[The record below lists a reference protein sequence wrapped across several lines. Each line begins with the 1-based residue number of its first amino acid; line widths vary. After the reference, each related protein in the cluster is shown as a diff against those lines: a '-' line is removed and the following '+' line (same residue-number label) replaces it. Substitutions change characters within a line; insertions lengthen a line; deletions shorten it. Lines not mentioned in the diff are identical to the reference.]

1 MPTVAELALARQA
14 RLVAINQTATNRAL
28 AVWQR
33 MDPNNLT
40 ASWALNGD
48 LITQQAVLAQLAA
61 AAGSDRFTTSVASQ
75 YEFASAPDVV
85 VPAAIAGVD
94 GAGREVGGLLYG
106 AVTTTKTATGSGMS
120 LPDAFRSGAAYLASM
135 MKTAVA
141 DAARRS
147 DNVSAT
153 GKGFTHY
160 VRVVGGGACSRCAM
174 LAGVSSYR
182 VAFPRHP
189 ACQCTAAPVPGDS
202 DTAKV
207 PKGFH
212 DSVDSYFES
221 LTAPE
226 QDRIFTK
233 AGAEAIRA
241 GADPS
246 QVISARRGASGVTT
260 SRGVG
265 RSTIPNS
272 GRRLQRTVIGY
283 ADDGSPIAVYTTS
296 EGTTRYGAYGKA
308 QRQFNSP
315 TRARLMPETVMSIA
329 RTPAEARVLLRDAG
343 YLTTP
348 GLTAV
353 QAAQQAAT
361 DRAMADRLFARA
373 GFTL

>member
-1 MPTVAELALARQA
+1 MSTVAELALARQA

-28 AVWQR
+28 QVWQR

-48 LITQQAVLAQLAA
+48 LITQQAVSAQLAA
-61 AAGSDRFTTSVASQ
+61 AAGSERFTNAVSAQ
-75 YEFASAPDVV
+75 YDFAAAPDVV
-85 VPAAIAGVD
+85 VPEAIAGVD
-94 GAGREVGGLLYG
+94 GAGRNLGGLLYG
-106 AVTTTKTATGSGMS
+106 AVTTTKTATGAGMS

-135 MKTAVA
+135 MKTAVS

-153 GKGFTHY
+153 GKGYTHY

-174 LAGVSSYR
+174 LAGIRSSST
-182 VAFPRHP
+182 AFPRHP
-189 ACQCTAAPVPGDS
+189 ACQCTAAPVPGDR

-207 PKGFH
+207 PKGLH
-212 DSVDSYFES
+212 DSADSYFES
-221 LTAPE
+221 LSAAE
-226 QDRIFTK
+226 QDRVFTK

-241 GADPS
+241 GADPV
-246 QVISARRGASGVTT
+246 QVVSARRGATGITT
-260 SRGVG
+260 SRGIG

-272 GRRLQRTVIGY
+272 GRRLTRTVIGY
-283 ADDGSPIAVYTTS
+283 GQDGAPVEVYTTS
-296 EGTTRYGAYGKA
+296 EGTTRYGTYAKA
-308 QRQFNSP
+308 QRPFNSP
-315 TRARLMPETVMSIA
+315 TRARLMPESIMSIA

-348 GLTAV
+348 GLSPV

>member
-1 MPTVAELALARQA
+1 V
-14 RLVAINQTATNRAL
+14 
-28 AVWQR
+28 
-33 MDPNNLT
+33 
-40 ASWALNGD
+40 S
-48 LITQQAVLAQLAA
+48 
-61 AAGSDRFTTSVASQ
+61 SQ
-75 YEFASAPDVV
+75 YDFAGTTDVV

-94 GAGREVGGLLYG
+94 GAGRELGGLLYG
-106 AVTTTKTATGSGMS
+106 AVTTTKTATGAGMS

-153 GKGFTHY
+153 GKGYTHY
-160 VRVVGGGACSRCAM
+160 VRVVGAGACSRCAI
-174 LAGVSSYR
+174 LAGISSYQT
-182 VAFPRHP
+182 AFPRHP
-189 ACQCTAAPVPGDS
+189 ACQCTAAPVPGDGS
-202 DTAKV
+202 RV

-212 DSVDSYFES
+212 DNTDSYFES
-221 LTAPE
+221 LSPAE

-241 GADPS
+241 GADPV
-246 QVISARRGASGVTT
+246 QVVSARRGANGITT
-260 SRGVG
+260 SRGIG

-272 GRRLQRTVIGY
+272 GRRLAKTVIGY
-283 ADDGSPIAVYTTS
+283 GQDGSPIEVYLTS
-296 EGTTRYGAYGKA
+296 EGTTRRGLYAQA

-315 TRARLMPETVMSIA
+315 TRARLMPETIMSIA

-348 GLTAV
+348 GLTAQ
-353 QAAQQAAT
+353 QAAEQAAT

-373 GFTL
+373 GFAL